1 MVNSYTEVE
10 AQSGS
15 KLPQLDAST
24 YEEQLS
30 WLFLT
35 FVVFYFIVSRLVLP
49 KISSV
54 LETREEM
61 IASDLDTAD
70 IKKRE
75 AEEVKASYE
84 AILEQARSQAHANA
98 LQVKDASAAE
108 LAKVK
113 ADLDIKLGSEAS
125 KAEANIAKAVSAAMS
140 ELDQVVSDV
149 ANDLVQKMSSES
161 ADDKKLASA
170 VKSALASTKETS

>member
-24 YEEQLS
+24 FEEQLA

-35 FVVFYFIVSRLVLP
+35 FVVFYFVVTRLALP
-49 KISSV
+49 KISTV

-61 IASDLDTAD
+61 IANDLDTAD

-75 AEEVKASYE
+75 AEDVKAAFE
-84 AILEQARSQAHANA
+84 ATLEEARSQAHTNA
-98 LQVKDASAAE
+98 LQVKEASSAE
-108 LAKVK
+108 FSKVK
-113 ADLDIKLGSEAS
+113 AKLDAKLTDEAA

-140 ELDQVVSDV
+140 EIDQVVVDV
-149 ANDLVQKMSSES
+149 AAELVKKVSGGD
-161 ADDKKLASA
+161 ADGKKLSSA
-170 VKSALASTKETS
+170 VKSALTTGKEA